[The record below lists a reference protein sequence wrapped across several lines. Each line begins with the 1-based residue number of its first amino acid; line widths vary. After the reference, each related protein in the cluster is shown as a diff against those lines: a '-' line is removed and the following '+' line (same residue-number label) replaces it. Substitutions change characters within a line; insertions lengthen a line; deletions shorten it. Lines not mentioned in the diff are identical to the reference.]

1 MLGLEDKNKELGG
14 YNTDQYDIYITWLS
28 WTELPLTQRMN
39 DCTCIWKRIDFPD
52 NFTFMGQITV
62 LFVLLIMTYI
72 YFFMFLDSTCLRISI
87 KYLWTST
94 YTAVPLGHDH
104 TTIIPQ
110 PHYDLNL
117 F

>member
-62 LFVLLIMTYI
+62 FSNSINHEIHSSLCV
-72 YFFMFLDSTCLRISI
+72 LDSKCLRI
-87 KYLWTST
+87 
-94 YTAVPLGHDH
+94 
-104 TTIIPQ
+104 
-110 PHYDLNL
+110 L
-117 F
+117 FS